1 MSLTK
6 FSKHEYLLGSW
17 GVLIGEMFDLE
28 VSTNLGRSFDE
39 VANP

>member
-1 MSLTK
+1 MSLTE
-6 FSKHEYLLGSW
+6 SLKHEYLLGSW

-28 VSTNLGRSFDE
+28 VSINFCASFDE